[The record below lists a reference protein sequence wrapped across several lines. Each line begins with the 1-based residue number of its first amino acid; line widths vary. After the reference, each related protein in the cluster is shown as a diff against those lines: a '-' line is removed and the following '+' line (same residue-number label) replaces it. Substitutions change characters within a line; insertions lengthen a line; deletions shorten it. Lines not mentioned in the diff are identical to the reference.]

1 MKRQIIKIDEEK
13 CNGCGE
19 CIKGCPEG
27 ALQLIDGKARLIN
40 EAFCDGLGACIGECP
55 LGAITIEEREAEPYN
70 EKAVVIRMIEQGE
83 NILKA
88 HLKHLKEHGQEDL
101 LLEALDFLEEEGIEI
116 ELEEEQTPVSTACG
130 CPSSV
135 PAEWENDE
143 TPAEAVGRIPS
154 YLRQWPV
161 QLYLVPVQAPYF
173 KDANLV
179 IAADCVPFAYAN
191 FHQDFL
197 DGNSLI
203 VGCPKLD
210 DAGYYNEKLTEIFKR
225 NVIKKVTIAHM
236 EVPCCFGLNQIVK
249 QAVTDSGKEIP
260 IEEITISIKG
270 EKLIDDIKRI
280 KVHN

>member
-27 ALQLIDGKARLIN
+27 ALQLIDGKARLVN

-55 LGAITIEEREAEPYN
+55 LDAITIEEREARAYD
-70 EKAVVIRMIEQGE
+70 EKAVVDRMIEQGE
-83 NILKA
+83 NVLKA
-88 HLKHLKEHGQEDL
+88 HLKHLKEHGQERL
-101 LLEALDFLEEEGIEI
+101 LHEALECLEEKGIEI
-116 ELEEEQTPVSTACG
+116 DFEEEQIPVPTACG
-130 CPSSV
+130 CPSAV
-135 PAEWENDE
+135 PAQWEGEE
-143 TPAEAVGRIPS
+143 TSSKEVGRIPS
-154 YLRQWPV
+154 KLRQWPV

-210 DAGYYNEKLTEIFKR
+210 DAGYYIEKLTEIFKI
-225 NVIKKVTIAHM
+225 NDLKKVTLVHM
-236 EVPCCFGLNQIVK
+236 EVPCCFSLNQIVNK
-249 QAVTDSGKEIP
+249 AMTDSGKDIP
-260 IEEITISIKG
+260 IEEITISVRG
-270 EKLIDDIKRI
+270 EKL
-280 KVHN
+280 

>member
-40 EAFCDGLGACIGECP
+40 EAFCDGLGACIGDCP
-55 LGAITIEEREAEPYN
+55 LDAITIEEREA
-70 EKAVVIRMIEQGE
+70 KAYDERIVVDRMIEQGE
-83 NILKA
+83 NVLKA

-101 LLEALDFLEEEGIEI
+101 LQEALECLKEKGIEI
-116 ELEEEQTPVSTACG
+116 DLEEEQTPVPTACG
-130 CPSSV
+130 CPSAV
-135 PAEWENDE
+135 PAQWEGEE
-143 TPAEAVGRIPS
+143 TSSIEVGRIPS
-154 YLRQWPV
+154 KLRQWPV
-161 QLYLVPVQAPYF
+161 QLYLVPIQAPYF

-210 DAGYYNEKLTEIFKR
+210 DAGYYIEKLTEIFKQ
-225 NVIKKVTIAHM
+225 NDLKKVTIAHM